1 VFLAQNGPIRAK
13 DTTLKKGLKGL
24 FAQKPKFHMM
34 TILNDFFG
42 NLLNLLIMSEHL
54 INGALNNV

>member
-1 VFLAQNGPIRAK
+1 
-13 DTTLKKGLKGL
+13 
-24 FAQKPKFHMM
+24 M

-54 INGALNNV
+54 INGVLNNV